1 MTKKHKEALEKYKGY
16 FFLAVDKD
24 GASVTYDHGDDK
36 AIFAAAFASAMKK
49 DEDLF
54 DILSTAILA
63 LIDDKLK
70 K

>member
-1 MTKKHKEALEKYKGY
+1 MTKKQKQNLEKYKGY

-24 GASVTYDHGDDK
+24 GVSVTYDHGDDK

-54 DILSTAILA
+54 DVISTAIMA
-63 LIDDKLK
+63 MIDDKEK

>member
-1 MTKKHKEALEKYKGY
+1 MTKEQKQNLEKYKGY

-24 GASVTYDHGDDK
+24 GVSVTYDHGDDK

-54 DILSTAILA
+54 DVVSTAILA
-63 LIDDKLK
+63 IIDNKQK

>member
-1 MTKKHKEALEKYKGY
+1 MTKKQKQNLEKYKGY

-24 GASVTYDHGDDK
+24 GVSITYDHGDDK

-54 DILSTAILA
+54 DVISTAIMA
-63 LIDDKLK
+63 MIDDKEK